1 MIDFDFFIDLT
12 SMLPSIENGR
22 AEGVV
27 LTTVSPLEPA
37 YRGSNWVS
45 IHLALGGDDVKSG
58 RRIRRESGDT
68 DPGKQMCRTEKKLWK
83 KWHDLRKVKGWPV
96 WKAMTEEFLS
106 GQSKGKG
113 RDRQQKRRTR
123 MDKKPKKRGGGEG
136 GFIALEETT
145 DEVGANQQAP
155 PTQSRSEDPFITDAE
170 RDVPTSSPSAPPS
183 PIQSSLQDWIQTYIS
198 SSKPLKE
205 FHLTKEIYGWDLEAL
220 MIAIKGLI
228 VSTGYRGTVGVE
240 FVLGDGREVI
250 VKPDNVWSR
259 LTSQSVSGWARIGR
273 KDRGLAADGQRFG
286 FLDSLSLLSCSAFR
300 LSTLAS

>member
-1 MIDFDFFIDLT
+1 MYTTIIQAQVQRYVSSSSFLISLPCSLIAATQPGSHTETKSTSETHFKNKRPHTETRTTEESVIDFDFFIDLT

-228 VSTGYRGTVGVE
+228 VSTGSLCWE
-240 FVLGDGREVI
+240 MEGR
-250 VKPDNVWSR
+250 
-259 LTSQSVSGWARIGR
+259 
-273 KDRGLAADGQRFG
+273 
-286 FLDSLSLLSCSAFR
+286 
-300 LSTLAS
+300 